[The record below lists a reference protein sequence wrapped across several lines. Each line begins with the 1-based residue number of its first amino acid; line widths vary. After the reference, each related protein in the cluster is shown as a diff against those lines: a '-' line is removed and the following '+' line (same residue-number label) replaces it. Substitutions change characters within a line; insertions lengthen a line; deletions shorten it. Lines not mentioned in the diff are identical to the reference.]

1 MEETSTDSR
10 DEDDS
15 TTKAAATAGYNVL
28 ELSLANNTIAS
39 WAVIVLSSLL
49 LLWHSVRRKA
59 SRSNSSHKYCPN
71 PNCIRCRRYAEVNV
85 NARRRLPWVLK
96 AVNHKGNELERVSQA
111 VRQGP
116 LWSQNNDHDGI
127 SPVLGQYPTVL
138 LVHGLIAQ
146 PLVTWL
152 HPHVEAVFGH
162 DKIMLRQRLFAEYIA
177 AQTDQISWL
186 QNDVQEG
193 EWKVLHLLNQ
203 GVWQKQHCQKCPTL
217 ASVIQQLQPHVMDKC
232 LFGNV
237 FVSVLQPG
245 TLIEPHCGPTNVR
258 HRLHYAL
265 QVPDDDYAAAKLT
278 VMDKQQTWKEGHYF
292 VFNDSFTHSVVYP
305 ATNQSSEKQRASR
318 VVLIVDLWHP
328 QLSQLERKV
337 ITELYS
343 AQKASTT

>member
-1 MEETSTDSR
+1 
-10 DEDDS
+10 
-15 TTKAAATAGYNVL
+15 
-28 ELSLANNTIAS
+28 
-39 WAVIVLSSLL
+39 
-49 LLWHSVRRKA
+49 
-59 SRSNSSHKYCPN
+59 
-71 PNCIRCRRYAEVNV
+71 VNV
-85 NARRRLPWVLK
+85 NARRHLPWVLNK

-116 LWSQNNDHDGI
+116 LWSQNNDHDRI

-138 LVHGLIAQ
+138 LMHGLIAHQ

-152 HPHVEAVFGH
+152 HPYVEAVFGH
-162 DKIMLRQRLFAEYIA
+162 DKIMLRQCLFTEYIA

-193 EWKVLHLLNQ
+193 EWKVLHLLYQ

-245 TLIEPHCGPTNVR
+245 TMIEPHCGPNNVR
-258 HRLHYAL
+258 HHLHYAL

-278 VMDKQQTWKEGHYF
+278 VIDKQQTWKEGHYYF
-292 VFNDSFTHSVVYP
+292 VFDDSFTHSVVYP
-305 ATNQSSEKQRASR
+305 ATNQSSEKQGASR

-328 QLSQLERKV
+328 QCSQLERKV

-343 AQKASTT
+343 AQKASMT